1 LLVEIP
7 SQSWSILLLMNLCL
21 LMSSLP
27 GNTWNDVSVTE
38 EQLRTDHGGA
48 VRMSVHVPSGGGRLP
63 AIVVA
68 PGRGYHRGLPIP
80 VRLCELAAER
90 GLVAVRFDWAYTDA
104 KSAPSAGLVNE
115 LVEMQAVVD
124 WLRRHPR
131 VDGSQILITGKSLG
145 SIVAW
150 RLAQRD
156 PEILGVA
163 LLTPVIPER
172 DGGARYYSG
181 LTMEKR
187 PVAILVGSNDP
198 QNCPIPNLYYAVKDA
213 SSNVSV
219 LVVPG
224 DHGLEVADALT
235 SDGSPQNCDNIEA
248 AMRVLVEWARS
259 AARGGRPVTT

>member
-1 LLVEIP
+1 MF
-7 SQSWSILLLMNLCL
+7 MNLCL
-21 LMSSLP
+21 LMSSVP

-90 GLVAVRFDWAYTDA
+90 GLVAVR
-104 KSAPSAGLVNE
+104 
-115 LVEMQAVVD
+115 
-124 WLRRHPR
+124 
-131 VDGSQILITGKSLG
+131 
-145 SIVAW
+145 
-150 RLAQRD
+150 
-156 PEILGVA
+156 
-163 LLTPVIPER
+163 
-172 DGGARYYSG
+172 
-181 LTMEKR
+181 
-187 PVAILVGSNDP
+187 
-198 QNCPIPNLYYAVKDA
+198 YYAVKDA

-235 SDGSPQNCDNIEA
+235 SDGSPQNRDNIEA

-259 AARGGRPVTT
+259 AARGGRPVTS